1 MIEKWLDPIIRP
13 FREIR
18 AKWLGIKG
26 VKDQIAGDV
35 GRVKAMGARAKKHA
49 ADAKKQAKELADK
62 AKGAAGQAQA
72 VAGQAQAAYGQM
84 GGALANAKGQAGAA
98 FGGAL
103 GGAPGAPP
111 RPGVPGAPGM
121 PPGPGMM
128 PPGPG
133 PGQGMMPG
141 APGMPYGAPPGAQ
154 FGAQGGMPGAY
165 APPQPGNRTM
175 AVMAGGTSGAAIGWL
190 VPLKGPHR
198 GELITLK
205 PQSVIGKDPTCDVV
219 FNDPFM
225 SSRHATIRA
234 HNGLFVLEDHSTN
247 GTYVNDRKISRHE
260 LVDSDF
266 VKVGQTLLKFKA
278 L

>member
-1 MIEKWLDPIIRP
+1 MLNELLEPIIRP
-13 FREIR
+13 FREMYFKFLGVKGIKDQLVGDVER
-18 AKWLGIKG
+18 AKKMA
-26 VKDQIAGDV
+26 K
-35 GRVKAMGARAKKHA
+35 RVKAQAEGAKKK
-49 ADAKKQAKELADK
+49 AKDLAGEAKGYADK
-62 AKGAAGQAQA
+62 AKAGAA
-72 VAGQAQAAYGQM
+72 QAQAAYGQM
-84 GGALANAKGQAGAA
+84 GNALGDAKGQAQGA
-98 FGGAL
+98 FGAL
-103 GGAPGAPP
+103 GPQGGPPGAPP
-111 RPGVPGAPGM
+111 RPGMPGAP
-121 PPGPGMM
+121 P
-128 PPGPG
+128 
-133 PGQGMMPG
+133 QGMMPAQGMPMQYGAMPPG
-141 APGMPYGAPPGAQ
+141 APPYGAP
-154 FGAQGGMPGAY
+154 QGGMAPMPY
-165 APPQPGNRTM
+165 AQQQPGNRTM

-219 FNDPFM
+219 FNDAFL
-225 SSRHATIRA
+225 SARHATIRA